1 METKQITLKSGK
13 VIIVTIIE
21 EIGGIIR
28 VDTDV
33 DLTQDEANEI
43 AEYI

>member
-1 METKQITLKSGK
+1 METKKITLKSGK
-13 VIIVTIIE
+13 VINATIVE

-33 DLTQDEANEI
+33 ELTQEEADEI

>member
-13 VIIVTIIE
+13 VIIATIIE

-28 VDTDV
+28 VDVDV
-33 DLTQDEANEI
+33 ELTQEEADEI